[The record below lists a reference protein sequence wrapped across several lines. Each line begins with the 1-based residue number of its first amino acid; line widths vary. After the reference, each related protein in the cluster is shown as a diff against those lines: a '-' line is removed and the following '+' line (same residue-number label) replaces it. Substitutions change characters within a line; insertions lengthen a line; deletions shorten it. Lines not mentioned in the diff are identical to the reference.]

1 MTKIVINL
9 LMNDKYDIV
18 MTNSLTNMT
27 KTIEFSTKNINAYDI
42 YELFGYKNDYNYTVE
57 SNIND
62 IDDGNEKDY
71 FKEVISLIN
80 DIKKEINDIND
91 IPADNSE
98 IEEDE
103 SEFGEELVEANNDVN
118 NDDLPF

>member
-1 MTKIVINL
+1 
-9 LMNDKYDIV
+9 MNEKYDIV
-18 MTNSLTNMT
+18 MTNSLTNTT
-27 KTIEFSTKNINAYDI
+27 KTIEFLTKNINAYDI
-42 YELFGYKNDYNYTVE
+42 YELFDYKNDYNYAVE

-91 IPADNSE
+91 IPANNSE

-103 SEFGEELVEANNDVN
+103 SAFGEELLEANNDVN

>member
-9 LMNDKYDIV
+9 LMNEKYDIV
-18 MTNSLTNMT
+18 MTNSLTNTT

-42 YELFGYKNDYNYTVE
+42 YELFDYKNDYNYTVE

-91 IPADNSE
+91 IPANNSE

-103 SEFGEELVEANNDVN
+103 SAFGEELVEANNDVN

>member
-9 LMNDKYDIV
+9 LMNEKYDIV
-18 MTNSLTNMT
+18 MTNSLTNTT

-42 YELFGYKNDYNYTVE
+42 YELFDYKNDYNYTVE

-91 IPADNSE
+91 IPANDSE

-103 SEFGEELVEANNDVN
+103 SAFGEELVEANNDVN